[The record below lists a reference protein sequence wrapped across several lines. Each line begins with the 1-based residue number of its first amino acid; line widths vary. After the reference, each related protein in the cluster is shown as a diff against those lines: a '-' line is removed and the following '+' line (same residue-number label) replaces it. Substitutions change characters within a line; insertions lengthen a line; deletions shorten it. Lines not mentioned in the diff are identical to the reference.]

1 MKTMN
6 KVAFRY
12 LFEIFV
18 IIFSVTISFYIQDL
32 LNEQE
37 KIELKNAGLVGVLS
51 DIDADKIIFNNI
63 TLTVKSREASIFQF
77 LEEDQKINNN
87 TLNGIRRYFG
97 FVGNKSNYNSMV
109 ATGSI
114 EFIRDKKLF
123 NALNNFYSWSYSV
136 LIDQSRQD
144 EMMYW
149 KFVDYTEKK
158 YKIDSVKRES
168 KNSPYRKI
176 YYNIGVFQG
185 MKRDLEIRNQL
196 NNQLFSLAI
205 YDFFAKQA
213 IERISELKTQIELEL
228 SKK

>member
-1 MKTMN
+1 
-6 KVAFRY
+6 
-12 LFEIFV
+12 
-18 IIFSVTISFYIQDL
+18 
-32 LNEQE
+32 
-37 KIELKNAGLVGVLS
+37 
-51 DIDADKIIFNNI
+51 
-63 TLTVKSREASIFQF
+63 
-77 LEEDQKINNN
+77 
-87 TLNGIRRYFG
+87 
-97 FVGNKSNYNSMV
+97 MV

-176 YYNIGVFQG
+176 YYNTGVFQG
-185 MKRDLEIRNQL
+185 IKRDLEIRNQL

>member
-1 MKTMN
+1 M
-6 KVAFRY
+6 
-12 LFEIFV
+12 
-18 IIFSVTISFYIQDL
+18 
-32 LNEQE
+32 
-37 KIELKNAGLVGVLS
+37 KNAGLVGVLS

-87 TLNGIRRYFG
+87 TLNVIRRYFG

-176 YYNIGVFQG
+176 YYNTGVFQG
-185 MKRDLEIRNQL
+185 IKRDLEIRNQL